1 MTYKTIVSFRDAQD
15 KLHLYRPG
23 DPFPRDG
30 VSVTAARLAELSGS
44 QNALGIP
51 LIKAVAAPAPAKP
64 EASEPA
70 EAAPAPAKP
79 EASKPEKPAKAAE
92 TEPAKKKPARK
103 KTAKE

>member
-15 KLHLYRPG
+15 NLHLYRPG

-30 VSVTAARLAELSGS
+30 VSVTAARFAELSGS
-44 QNALGIP
+44 KNALGIP

-64 EASEPA
+64 KASEPA

-79 EASKPEKPAKAAE
+79 EASEPAKPAKAE